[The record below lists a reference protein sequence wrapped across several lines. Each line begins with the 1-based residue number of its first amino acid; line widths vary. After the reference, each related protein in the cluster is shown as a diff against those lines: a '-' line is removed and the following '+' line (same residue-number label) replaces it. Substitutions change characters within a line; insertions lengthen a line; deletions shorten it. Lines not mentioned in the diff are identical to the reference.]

1 VKHYHQDEDPSNVSV
16 ARVLDKDGGMKW
28 DLSSCFEPLAF
39 GEEDGLVKRTSVR
52 RSDSGKRHHP
62 HISTSFPSP
71 TMSQAPGTASS
82 NSSLASS
89 IANSFMILGLTS
101 PQSNPAQQ
109 YQRDL
114 QQGQLDQL
122 ALLMR
127 NQQTIVANVDGKPVL
142 VTAPT
147 MEYELKDA

>member
-1 VKHYHQDEDPSNVSV
+1 MKHYHQDEDPSNVSV
-16 ARVLDKDGGMKW
+16 ARVVDKEGGMKW

-52 RSDSGKRHHP
+52 KSDCGKRRHP
-62 HISTSFPSP
+62 QISTSLPSP

-114 QQGQLDQL
+114 QQGQLDL

-127 NQQTIVANVDGKPVL
+127 NQQTMVASVDGKPVL

-147 MEYELKDA
+147 ME